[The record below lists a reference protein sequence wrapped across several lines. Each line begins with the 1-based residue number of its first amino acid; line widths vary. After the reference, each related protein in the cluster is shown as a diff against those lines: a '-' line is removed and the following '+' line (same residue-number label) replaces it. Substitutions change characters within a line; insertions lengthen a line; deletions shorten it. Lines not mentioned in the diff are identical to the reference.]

1 MAYGVAKLNQLL
13 NSILDAEGRSQQGC
27 VSLAELSSLSLMYCL
42 GQCAICPHISGL
54 PVNQ

>member
-13 NSILDAEGRSQQGC
+13 NSILDAEGRSQQGG

-42 GQCAICPHISGL
+42 GQCAICSHISGL